1 MTPVAIGA
9 AKDEPPFTPVAPAR
23 EVKTGTFCPNAQ
35 KSFAQLSL
43 SPADWNERVTPPTLI
58 TPSMSCGKESVSFGA
73 KELTTYCKEAGFSSL
88 ELREEHV
95 FALETLA
102 RPGDAPKHNDP
113 FGRALVAQAKME
125 NMTFLTHDSLIP
137 YYKENCIVWV

>member
-43 SPADWNERVTPPTLI
+43 SPADWSERVTPPTLI

-73 KELTTYCKEAGFSSL
+73 LPPAATRTSPWSSIIV
-88 ELREEHV
+88 RIC
-95 FALETLA
+95 
-102 RPGDAPKHNDP
+102 R
-113 FGRALVAQAKME
+113 RAHASCSSV
-125 NMTFLTHDSLIP
+125 
-137 YYKENCIVWV
+137 

>member
-1 MTPVAIGA
+1 MNLLLDTHILIWALNDDLRLSE
-9 AKDEPPFTPVAPAR
+9 KAR
-23 EVKTGTFCPNAQ
+23 KMILNPRNVVYYSSVSVWEVSIKH
-35 KSFAQLSL
+35 
-43 SPADWNERVTPPTLI
+43 TLH
-58 TPSMSCGKESVSFGA
+58 PESVSFGA

-102 RPGDAPKHNDP
+102 RPDDAPKHNDP